1 VAIGRLIQ
9 MLLIGGLCTAAVWF
23 IGLPSPLA
31 LGVIAGLAEFVPYLG
46 PLIAAVPAIL
56 VASTQGLNA
65 VLWTVVGYLVI
76 HQIEGNLV
84 VPLIQRH
91 QRSCCW
97 ASSLSCSCSVARR

>member
-1 VAIGRLIQ
+1 